1 MSHSDSTKKTADDP
15 SKNPPQT
22 VTLRDNTV
30 QLYKILKFEGLVQSG
45 AEAKQCIADGE
56 VRVNGSVETRK
67 RCQIRPGD
75 RIEFEGAV
83 LLTVRA

>member
-1 MSHSDSTKKTADDP
+1 MTHSDSTIKTAADL
-15 SKNPPQT
+15 SEIPPHT
-22 VTLRDNTV
+22 VTLRDDTV

-45 AEAKQCIADGE
+45 AEAKQRIADGE

-75 RIEFEGAV
+75 RIEFDGAV